1 MEDATIGNMFLGLS
15 NKYRLDIVNLL
26 KNNDMSVN
34 EIAEKFEVTQATIS
48 YHLKILKESGLVSQ
62 RRNKN
67 SIIYSLNKKHIKILH
82 EWLEELTGR

>member
-1 MEDATIGNMFLGLS
+1 MFLGLS
-15 NKYRLDIVNLL
+15 NKYRLEIVNLL